1 MSLKSQQWMRNKE
14 NNNGN
19 LKVGDVIAYQVDDR
33 PQLIC
38 EIHKV
43 LSLAV
48 QHKLVRVRIY

>member
-19 LKVGDVIAYQVDDR
+19 LKVGDVIAYQVDNR

-38 EIHKV
+38 EIQSFV
-43 LSLAV
+43 IGCATQTSES
-48 QHKLVRVRIY
+48 